1 MANQYHKPSYEDTI
15 EIEQVKTI
23 ISKLIKSSGGKTP
36 QLEELKRNLERQLH
50 IIIEKQRHT
59 EKKYQH
65 LYENA
70 PDLYRTIDT
79 NGRILECN
87 NTYARYFGYS
97 KDEIIGKSIFDHV
110 TKDSLDKMRKS
121 FESWKKEGR
130 VEKRE
135 INFKRKDGSTF
146 IGLLSATNL
155 YDNGKLIGS
164 ITVIKDITE
173 IYQARQALERSQKI
187 INLHLNRVKK
197 MDQAKDEFLAMVTHE
212 LKTPLV
218 PIKGYADIL
227 LSENLGPLNDM
238 QKNRLQVI
246 KSSSNSLLKLVS
258 DLLDVQKIDLG
269 RLKLDMQ
276 MHNLTQIIQNT
287 ANKIKPAADSKGI
300 TITLDLQ
307 PDVLCICDNVRIE
320 QVLVNLLLNSIDF
333 SPPQTGKVLVKL
345 SVKNN
350 RIYIVVKDNGIGII
364 KESLAKIF
372 VKFYQID
379 TSVTREHGG
388 TGLGLSVCKGIVEAN
403 AGKIWAESEGKNNG
417 AEIHLMLP
425 LIQSLAGGKTIKQKG
440 KLQAKRHK

>member
-187 INLHLNRVKK
+187 N
-197 MDQAKDEFLAMVTHE
+197 
-212 LKTPLV
+212 
-218 PIKGYADIL
+218 
-227 LSENLGPLNDM
+227 
-238 QKNRLQVI
+238 
-246 KSSSNSLLKLVS
+246 
-258 DLLDVQKIDLG
+258 LG

-276 MHNLTQIIQNT
+276 MYNLTQIIQNT

-307 PDVLCICDNVRIE
+307 PGVLCICDNVRIE

-425 LIQSLAGGKTIKQKG
+425 LIQSLAGRKTIKQKG